1 MGEKIFIKVY
11 ETYVEAMAVSLQ
23 QWDIQYGT
31 RRDLGFEYYKAL
43 SFGGLFQVDVNG
55 KIVTETDSFKELVPK
70 PEDRQDIADKILNEQ
85 NNTRNAKGTKCK

>member
-1 MGEKIFIKVY
+1 
-11 ETYVEAMAVSLQ
+11 MAVSLQ

-43 SFGGLFQVDVNG
+43 SFGGLFQTDTNG
-55 KIVTETDSFKELVPK
+55 TITTETDGFKELVPK